1 MPSCRN
7 AEDLMESDHQ
17 DAEKRAFYLHRA
29 DNWSSLRNEN
39 EKKSFIF
46 ETFIHLK
53 SDGLAAVTC
62 GQRVC
67 RFFEELIPHADVDSL
82 ILLLKV
88 FSKNWGHVIRSAYS
102 HHLLYKTILRC
113 CTDPSCSDPV
123 IADFLHCFLQHIA
136 KHIDEYLEH
145 PHGHHS
151 LRLYLQVAAGVN
163 VPKDAVANT
172 YVATAGLF
180 QPLDENYTVTL
191 TNLVTRFLL
200 ASDVHMYSRHSQLCP
215 FLQILVIVAATRE
228 LKPLMDNLKTVMKFA
243 GLFEKSGS
251 NTLPDGFTHQTLS
264 YLTETLI
271 SVMRGKQFARFLQ
284 KHVLHSENEE
294 QEVNGEV
301 RSTPPIRLMISH
313 PTASRIVRAIIR
325 RLTKLQDMEA
335 IFDALTCVAGQGQST
350 SGLEDAISSGQHAVV
365 NDLATACLQETFATM
380 QRRFLK
386 MLYKAFGHS
395 GKKPLANAGEDS
407 LIRCVVGLRKP
418 DGLPFVHPKGDS
430 HASSDGDDLVEPVT
444 LPGSLLAQTLFRF
457 EVGHPTVLAASLC
470 TQSNERLWAW
480 AKHPMLSRIIEAL
493 LNSPSVS
500 LNRKSYLIS
509 VFEPALFT
517 LACTRF
523 GSRVV
528 ESLWKATEQL
538 EDTESV
544 KERLAGV
551 LAKHRH
557 KLNNDQYG
565 HFVHYKLQ
573 LNQFAESRELWRRRM
588 FPRHGKA
595 TGKKRNTFTE
605 AATEPKQN
613 EMHVQKPKKFK

>member
-1 MPSCRN
+1 
-7 AEDLMESDHQ
+7 MERDHQ
-17 DAEKRAFYLHRA
+17 DTEKRVFYLHRTEA
-29 DNWSSLRNEN
+29 WTSLTDEN
-39 EKKSFIF
+39 DKRAFIL

-62 GQRVC
+62 DQKVC

-82 ILLLKV
+82 TLLLKV
-88 FSKNWGHVIRSAYS
+88 FSKNWGHVIRSAYA
-102 HHLLYKTILRC
+102 HHLLYKTIFRC

-136 KHIDEYLEH
+136 THIDEYLEH

-151 LRLYLQVAAGVN
+151 LRLYLQIAAGVN
-163 VPKDAVANT
+163 VPKDAIANT

-200 ASDVHMYSRHSQLCP
+200 ASDVYKYSRHSQLCP
-215 FLQILVIVAATRE
+215 FLQLLIIVAATRE
-228 LKPLMDNLKTVMKFA
+228 LKPLMDNLKTVMKLT
-243 GLFEKSGS
+243 GLFEKSGP
-251 NTLPDGFTHQTLS
+251 NMLPDGFTHQTLS

-284 KHVLHSENEE
+284 KHVLYSENEE
-294 QEVNGEV
+294 QEVNSEV

-365 NDLATACLQETFATM
+365 NDLATTCLQETFAPM

-386 MLYKAFGHS
+386 ASGMLYKAFGHP

-418 DGLPFVHPKGDS
+418 DESPCAHPNGDS
-430 HASSDGDDLVEPVT
+430 HASSDGDDLAEPVT

-470 TQSNERLWAW
+470 TQSNERLCAW
-480 AKHPMLSRIIEAL
+480 AKHPMLSRVIEAL

-551 LAKHRH
+551 LAKYRH

-565 HFVHYKLQ
+565 HFVHYKLR
-573 LNQFAESRELWRRRM
+573 LNQFTESRDLWRRRM
-588 FPRHGKA
+588 FPRQEKA
-595 TGKKRNTFTE
+595 TGKKRNAPTE
-605 AATEPKQN
+605 AVT
-613 EMHVQKPKKFK
+613 